1 VSRRLSCRVILQN
14 CQDNG
19 LDDQVVAIRSAD
31 RPLLVVGHQTIR
43 ANSEASH
50 IAGIWPGSSVA
61 CLRGIPG
68 SRNILLHRPVLRQ
81 VSSLFWQVRYP
92 R

>member
-50 IAGIWPGSSVA
+50 IAGI
-61 CLRGIPG
+61 
-68 SRNILLHRPVLRQ
+68 
-81 VSSLFWQVRYP
+81 
-92 R
+92 